1 MLDKQGNLLTSDEY
15 IINRSLEVYSAGL
28 PNNKIKPHLV
38 KLKNY
43 TNTLY
48 EIRLKISKKKTT
60 DPWNLEDLKCALKQ
74 LKKDKSRDQEGFKN
88 ELFKE
93 TVAGDDLLFLVLNLI
108 KGRQQYP
115 KIFKNA
121 TLHLSL
127 KKEIQERF

>member
-1 MLDKQGNLLTSDEY
+1 M
-15 IINRSLEVYSAGL
+15 EVYSAGL

-74 LKKDKSRDQEGFKN
+74 LKLKDKSRDQEGFKN

-127 KKEIQERF
+127 KKEIQEIF